1 MPTTSDREDPTA
13 EPGLG
18 AVSSLGGLA
27 AVVAENAVDDTE
39 DLPDDDT
46 VEVKKTNSYGRR
58 RHSNHKYHKI
68 HEKLDSSF
76 HPNIRPLTISDLESC
91 VVLENAAFTDPSHR
105 CSREKVSHFSFLFFL
120 FSYKLSCPTYL
131 PAFLPRFDWR
141 FNP

>member
-105 CSREKVSHFSFLFFL
+105 CSREKVSHFFFSFLSVFL
-120 FSYKLSCPTYL
+120 
-131 PAFLPRFDWR
+131 
-141 FNP
+141 